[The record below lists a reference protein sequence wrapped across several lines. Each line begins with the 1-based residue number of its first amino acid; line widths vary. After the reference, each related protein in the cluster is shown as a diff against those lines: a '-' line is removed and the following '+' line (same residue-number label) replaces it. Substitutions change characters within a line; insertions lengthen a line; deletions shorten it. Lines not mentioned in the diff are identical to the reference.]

1 MSLASHYA
9 ASGCAISFELFPPKT
24 PEGLEKLC
32 DSVQRLTQFQPS
44 FFTCTYGAGG
54 STRGT
59 TLQVLEKVRQIT
71 DLPVASH
78 LTCVGST
85 VEQLE
90 DYLAQAQRAGTDYIV
105 ALRGDP
111 PKGSERF
118 EAVEGG
124 LSYAYEL
131 VELIRDKFPDFG
143 IAVAGYPEVHQEAPD
158 AQTDLD
164 NLKRK
169 VDAGADVVI
178 TQLFYDNADFYRFR
192 DDCVAAGIDVPIV
205 PGILPV
211 TNFKQAT
218 RIAQMCKAKIPPT
231 LDEAMN
237 QPAADQFRIG
247 VDHARKQ
254 TIDLI
259 EHGVPGIHYY
269 VLNKSDAADQL
280 LDGLQMV
287 G

>member
-32 DSVQRLTQFQPS
+32 ESGQRLTQFQPS

-105 ALRGDP
+105 ALRGDRP
-111 PKGSERF
+111 TRCRR
-118 EAVEGG
+118 AN
-124 LSYAYEL
+124 
-131 VELIRDKFPDFG
+131 
-143 IAVAGYPEVHQEAPD
+143 H
-158 AQTDLD
+158 
-164 NLKRK
+164 
-169 VDAGADVVI
+169 
-178 TQLFYDNADFYRFR
+178 NA
-192 DDCVAAGIDVPIV
+192 
-205 PGILPV
+205 
-211 TNFKQAT
+211 T
-218 RIAQMCKAKIPPT
+218 
-231 LDEAMN
+231 
-237 QPAADQFRIG
+237 
-247 VDHARKQ
+247 
-254 TIDLI
+254 
-259 EHGVPGIHYY
+259 
-269 VLNKSDAADQL
+269 
-280 LDGLQMV
+280 
-287 G
+287 